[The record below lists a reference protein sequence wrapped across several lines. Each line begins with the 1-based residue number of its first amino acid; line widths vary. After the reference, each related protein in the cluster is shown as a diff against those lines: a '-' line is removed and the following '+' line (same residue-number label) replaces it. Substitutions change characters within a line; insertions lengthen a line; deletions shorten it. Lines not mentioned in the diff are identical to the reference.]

1 MDASRLTAWVVA
13 LVAVAVGIAVIAD
26 ETTLVEYLTLL
37 DRPTLAAHLDALVKD
52 TKLISWGAL
61 SLVMVLFVSWIKLR

>member
-26 ETTLVEYLTLL
+26 ETTLVEHLTRL
-37 DRPTLAAHLDALVKD
+37 DKPTLAAHLDALVKD

-61 SLVMVLFVSWIKLR
+61 SLVMVLFLSWIKLR

>member
-13 LVAVAVGIAVIAD
+13 LVAVAIGIAVIAD
-26 ETTLVEYLTLL
+26 ETTLVEQLTRL
-37 DRPTLAAHLDALVKD
+37 DKLTLAAHLDALVQD

-61 SLVMVLFVSWIKLR
+61 SLVMVLFLSWIKLR

>member
-26 ETTLVEYLTLL
+26 ETTLVEYLTRL

>member
-13 LVAVAVGIAVIAD
+13 LIAVAIGIAVIAD
-26 ETTLVEYLTLL
+26 ETTLVEQLTRF
-37 DRPTLAAHLDALVKD
+37 DEPTLAAHLDALVKE

-61 SLVMVLFVSWIKLR
+61 SLVMVLFLSWIKLR

>member
-1 MDASRLTAWVVA
+1 MDASRLTAWAVA

-26 ETTLVEYLTLL
+26 ETTLVEHLTRL
-37 DRPTLAAHLDALVKD
+37 DELTLAAHLDALVKE

-61 SLVMVLFVSWIKLR
+61 SLVMVLFLSWIKLR

>member
-13 LVAVAVGIAVIAD
+13 LVAVAIGIAVIAD
-26 ETTLVEYLTLL
+26 ETTLVEQLTRL
-37 DRPTLAAHLDALVKD
+37 DEPTLAAHLDALVQD

-61 SLVMVLFVSWIKLR
+61 SLVMVLFLSWIKLR